1 MKKFFFFF
9 LFLVIASCDSPLI
22 NHSNG
27 GDAGIFT
34 PLSPEKPAAYFQ
46 SENLYVFTNWLSGP
60 RLSENNLIIELSSS
74 DSKGTPVNPEGIFY
88 PCLWMGIHGHGS
100 LPVKLIQ
107 LSEGKYKLENFMF
120 IMPGPWE
127 LRLYLLD
134 SLPPYEGL
142 CDPEV
147 ETEFDPST
155 IIELQEIKLE
165 I

>member
-1 MKKFFFFF
+1 MRYLLLLIF
-9 LFLVIASCDSPLI
+9 LLGCDSPLL
-22 NHSNG
+22 NHSDEG
-27 GDAGIFT
+27 EADSFQPISST
-34 PLSPEKPAAYFQ
+34 EPAAYFK
-46 SENLYVFTNWLSGP
+46 SEDIYVFTEWLSGP
-60 RLSENNLIIELSSS
+60 KLSENNLIIELSSN
-74 DSKGTPVNPEGIFY
+74 DSKGSPISPENILY

-100 LPVKLIQ
+100 LPVKLVQ

-127 LRLYLLD
+127 LRLYLLE

-147 ETEFDPST
+147 EAEFDPST